1 MLLLL
6 LGELVSVL
14 GRELRGKDNKRLQ
27 PLQRRTRWGAQVEC
41 QPLIWFEKQM
51 FMKERKE
58 KLTFEPTVVKR
69 MAALEKD
76 GTWLKSQDFQSPL
89 YTVETYLSSLNP
101 SFFLC
106 EMGAVRF
113 ILHRVSVKIP

>member
-1 MLLLL
+1 
-6 LGELVSVL
+6 
-14 GRELRGKDNKRLQ
+14 
-27 PLQRRTRWGAQVEC
+27 
-41 QPLIWFEKQM
+41 M